1 MKKVNRMSDEL
12 IVTSAVKV
20 KKHRSFTRQRL
31 MENLMGYVFVGPTVI
46 GLMVLTFFPIV
57 ASILLSLT
65 NWNFVAGFNSVKF
78 VGLDNYSN
86 LFSDDIF
93 LISLRNNIIFMLV
106 VPVTLAISLILAVI
120 INKKVYGKDIFK
132 IVYFMP
138 YISSVVAVAI
148 VFQVLFHPTYGP
160 VNYMLTSIGVAK
172 PPQWLADPSYAL
184 YSIMAIMAWIGVGYN
199 LIIYIAG
206 LQSIPKDLYE
216 AAEIDGASSFRQFLS
231 ITLPMISPT
240 TFFLLVTGI
249 IGSFK
254 AFDIIAVL
262 THGGP
267 ANSTSVMVY
276 YLYDTAFTKLKTG
289 YSSAIAVVLL
299 ICVLI
304 ITLIQWI
311 GQRKWVNY

>member
-1 MKKVNRMSDEL
+1 MSDEL
-12 IVTSAVKV
+12 IVSPTVKM

-31 MENLMGYVFVGPTVI
+31 IENVMGYVFVGPTVI

-93 LISLRNNIIFMLV
+93 LLSLRNNIIFVLV

-120 INKKVYGKDIFK
+120 INKKVYGKEIFK

-160 VNYMLTSIGVAK
+160 VNHMLSSIGVAK

-276 YLYDTAFTKLKTG
+276 YLYDTAFSKLKTG

-299 ICVLI
+299 MCVLI
-304 ITLIQWI
+304 ITLFQWI